1 MPLNKDV
8 CFFCQKSGLRRN
20 PLHKAST
27 KRAGEHLRSAVE
39 LSNDDSL
46 KVRLNTAIDPTDAHA
61 IDVQYHNNC
70 WNKYVCNVLRKANAS
85 GPSKSDA
92 ETEIASEIEFLS
104 LLDSLL
110 ADGNILSMSSLQA
123 TCHNIRAANGV
134 KSPRVERKKLK
145 LLIQEEISDV
155 EFSNP
160 LRKNESER
168 VSLKQTK
175 DKALSNVENST
186 PESEMQEMFNVARA
200 LPRDI
205 LQTEEWTFSG
215 SLQEPQLAEKYISKP
230 LYMFFRWLIQGPT
243 ETIANIEKQRIVD
256 RQALTLVQ
264 STMYSCLSAR
274 QVTHKP
280 STSIRHTRE
289 WPQQLAVGLTVH
301 QSFRSEKIIEFLHGL
316 GISVDYKRIIRLEN
330 QIANQVINLMRDN
343 QGVYIPQDIVKDRFL
358 FFAVDNCDFAEDT
371 PDGKRTL
378 HGTAIAMYQ
387 RCTEHDQH
395 TKFHFESDI
404 DAQQLQ
410 VLPAATTT
418 MLSCHVPANVKPKN
432 PVFPEYKLCS
442 GMSLDPYTLKDIVW
456 LYACSLAG
464 KMTEQRGNE
473 EIEADM
479 TTEARIPTW
488 SAYNSLISDAIP
500 LTRTGTPPLI
510 PAPAHEWSTLL
521 TVLKQTQCINTV
533 VVGPNRK
540 TVITLD
546 MGLYKPAKQLEM
558 YREDLQ

>member
-27 KRAGEHLRSAVE
+27 KRAGKHLRSAVE

-215 SLQEPQLAEKYISKP
+215 SL
-230 LYMFFRWLIQGPT
+230 
-243 ETIANIEKQRIVD
+243 
-256 RQALTLVQ
+256 
-264 STMYSCLSAR
+264 
-274 QVTHKP
+274 
-280 STSIRHTRE
+280 
-289 WPQQLAVGLTVH
+289 
-301 QSFRSEKIIEFLHGL
+301 
-316 GISVDYKRIIRLEN
+316 
-330 QIANQVINLMRDN
+330 
-343 QGVYIPQDIVKDRFL
+343 
-358 FFAVDNCDFAEDT
+358 
-371 PDGKRTL
+371 
-378 HGTAIAMYQ
+378 
-387 RCTEHDQH
+387 
-395 TKFHFESDI
+395 
-404 DAQQLQ
+404 
-410 VLPAATTT
+410 
-418 MLSCHVPANVKPKN
+418 
-432 PVFPEYKLCS
+432 
-442 GMSLDPYTLKDIVW
+442 
-456 LYACSLAG
+456 
-464 KMTEQRGNE
+464 
-473 EIEADM
+473 
-479 TTEARIPTW
+479 
-488 SAYNSLISDAIP
+488 
-500 LTRTGTPPLI
+500 
-510 PAPAHEWSTLL
+510 
-521 TVLKQTQCINTV
+521 
-533 VVGPNRK
+533 
-540 TVITLD
+540 
-546 MGLYKPAKQLEM
+546 
-558 YREDLQ
+558 